1 MADADE
7 TAPSGK
13 PDPAAPA
20 LDKPAGKAPAKPRTS
35 AAKKKPSDPDELAAE
50 IEKTREDLAET
61 LDAIAEKVSPKRV
74 AKRTTKKVTTAVKDT
89 AHEAA
94 ESVKDGAN
102 VIKEKVSGGPTHLTE
117 LAETADVTEPIGLLQ
132 PPGPSL
138 HVTPAWN
145 PPAEPLVRP
154 VYLAAGAAAALV
166 AWLLVR
172 SRR

>member
-1 MADADE
+1 VADADE
-7 TAPSGK
+7 TATSGK
-13 PDPAAPA
+13 PDPAAP
-20 LDKPAGKAPAKPRTS
+20 PAVKAPAKPRTS
-35 AAKKKPSDPDELAAE
+35 AAKKKSADPDELAAE

-74 AKRTTKKVTTAVKDT
+74 AKRTTKKVTAAVKDT

-94 ESVKDGAN
+94 ESVKDGAH
-102 VIKEKVSGGPTHLTE
+102 VIKEKVSGGPSPTE
-117 LAETADVTEPIGLLQ
+117 ATEVAAPIGLLQ

-138 HVTPAWN
+138 HAAPAWN

>member
-1 MADADE
+1 VADADE

-20 LDKPAGKAPAKPRTS
+20 LDKPAAKAPAKPRTS
-35 AAKKKPSDPDELAAE
+35 AAKKKSSDPDELAAE

-74 AKRTTKKVTTAVKDT
+74 AKRTTKKVTAAVKDT

-102 VIKEKVSGGPTHLTE
+102 VIKEKVSGGPTS
-117 LAETADVTEPIGLLQ
+117 AETADVTEPIGLLQ